1 MSLHAEQFF
10 TQAFPHRLDGAVV
23 GKSFYAA
30 SPPGSQIR
38 LRIDFYETIYQHK
51 YGGLRLTALHPD
63 KGTVDVI
70 ALSFKDHGTFRDRDA
85 SRTYRHADGLVHA
98 FPGSPKPPWLGGDF
112 TSLAQAVHTYAG
124 MWGFPA
130 PEPPAQSSQRAA
142 SLLPAPSRV
151 RGTVPRAR

>member
-23 GKSFYAA
+23 GNSFYAA
-30 SPPGSQIR
+30 SPPGSQLR

-51 YGGLRLTALHPD
+51 YGGLRLTVLHPD

-70 ALSFKDHGTFRDRDA
+70 ALSFKDHGTFRERDTT
-85 SRTYRHADGLVHA
+85 RTYDQGFVHA
-98 FPGSPKPPWLGGDF
+98 GLGGTEPPWKGGDF
-112 TSLAQAVHTYAG
+112 THLAQAVRTYAR

-130 PEPPAQSSQRAA
+130 SEPTVRSAQRAA

-151 RGTVPRAR
+151 RGTAARAR